1 MFQCAVEQGKGR
13 AGEET
18 GEMGTEAHGRRKRRD
33 GERGVEQHGAQG
45 QREDSGRRTAD
56 RQSIM
61 PPVGPRPMPD
71 VRGRS
76 PLTLA
81 QNALDHLCLFFL
93 LFLLL
98 EAPDAP
104 FLELPRF
111 GVRGLPDLMRFLFG
125 LPC

>member
-1 MFQCAVEQGKGR
+1 MFLFFVNYGLLVFAKSRSAECLEGCTPTCMFQCAVEQGKGR

-61 PPVGPRPMPD
+61 
-71 VRGRS
+71 S
-76 PLTLA
+76 TSWT
-81 QNALDHLCLFFL
+81 
-93 LFLLL
+93 
-98 EAPDAP
+98 APHA
-104 FLELPRF
+104 
-111 GVRGLPDLMRFLFG
+111 
-125 LPC
+125 